1 MNVLSERDRF
11 WSDCAFCDRTS
22 QRNLSGMRMIALL
35 SNRVLLAV
43 LMLVGAELS
52 AVCADEAKPAS
63 SDELSFET
71 DIKPLLRVK
80 CIRCHGAETKK
91 AELDLQTIAGIFKGG
106 ESGPAVVRGK
116 PEESL
121 LFERIHNGEMPPE
134 EKDRLSD
141 ADIRQIELW
150 ILNGALTDGKEPMPT
165 DASATPSQHDV
176 IPIML
181 RRCTAC
187 HGRHQQLANL
197 DLRSKSTMLI
207 GGKSGPVIVPGKPE
221 ESLLIKVLHAGQMPP
236 LERLVEASVKPI
248 EPAEVET
255 LVKWIAA
262 GAPEVHIEPDVATT
276 NGDPLVS
283 DEERD
288 FRAFRSPQQVTIPE
302 VQDHQ
307 RIRNEIDAF
316 IIEKLEAAGLS
327 LNNEADRL
335 TLIRRATFDLTGL
348 PPDPADVAAFLA
360 DDNPRAYELLIDR
373 LLDSP
378 RYGERWGRYW
388 LDLAGYADSEGK
400 REQDLPRPH
409 AWRYR
414 DYVIRSFNADK
425 PFDRFLLE
433 QIAGDEL
440 ADYENAPEITPE
452 IYDNLVAT
460 GFLRMTPDGSWA
472 NITGYVPDR
481 LDVIADEI
489 DVLGSAVMGL
499 TLKCARCHT
508 HKFDPI
514 PHRDYYRLVDVFKG
528 AYDEHAWLRP
538 DIRPGIGPVSQDVV
552 GGRHLPFV
560 TTAERQA
567 WERHEA
573 RVTEEVT
580 AAKANSEPD
589 ERIKAIEAQR
599 KPEPRVQALWDRGEP
614 SPTYIYR
621 RGDWQSPGA
630 LVGPGVPSVL
640 TDGHTP
646 FEVTPPWPGAKQT
659 GRRLAFA
666 RWLIRPDHP
675 LTARVQ
681 VNHLWRHHFG
691 SGIVRTPGN
700 FGKAGMPPTHPELL
714 DWLAREF
721 VERGWSL
728 KEMHRLMMTSS
739 TYRQSSVLSQ
749 QLEEAD
755 PQNALVS
762 RMPMVRLDAEA
773 LYDSLLLAAGRLDET
788 PFGPADTVESR
799 ADGLITPAR
808 TERGWRRSIY
818 VQQHRK
824 KLATHLESFD
834 FPQMNPNCIERRDS
848 IVAPQAL
855 YLMNNGMILELAD
868 HFAARV
874 LREAD
879 TDVTKQIEQVYQI
892 ALSRA
897 PDEEEKQIGLEMLK
911 QLRADWTNQLSA
923 SANDQVD
930 QASANSKALAAYCH
944 AIMNSAS
951 FIFVD

>member
-1 MNVLSERDRF
+1 MRITALSSYR
-11 WSDCAFCDRTS
+11 APH
-22 QRNLSGMRMIALL
+22 
-35 SNRVLLAV
+35 RVLLAV
-43 LMLVGAELS
+43 LILVGAES
-52 AVCADEAKPAS
+52 SVVCADEVKAAS
-63 SDELSFET
+63 ADGLSFET
-71 DIKPLLRVK
+71 DIKPLLQTK

-91 AELDLQTIAGIFKGG
+91 ADLDLQTIAGLFKGG
-106 ESGPAVVRGK
+106 ESGPAIVRGK
-116 PEESL
+116 PNESL
-121 LFERIHNGEMPPE
+121 LFEKIHNGEMPPDE
-134 EKDRLSD
+134 NDRLSGTD
-141 ADIRQIELW
+141 VDRIERW
-150 ILNGALTDGKEPMPT
+150 ILNGAMTDGKEPMQPEASELPT
-165 DASATPSQHDV
+165 QHDV
-176 IPIML
+176 IPILL

-197 DLRSKSTMLI
+197 DLRSKSAMLV
-207 GGKSGPVIVPGKPE
+207 GGKTGPVIVPGKPE
-221 ESLLIKVLHAGQMPP
+221 VSLLIKMVRGGQMPP

-248 EPAEVET
+248 EPAEVEILT
-255 LVKWIAA
+255 KWIAA
-262 GAPEVHIEPDVATT
+262 GAPEVHVEPDVATT

-283 DEERD
+283 DEDRD
-288 FRAFRSPQQVTIPE
+288 FWAFRSPQQAPIPE
-302 VQDHQ
+302 VQNHQ
-307 RIRNEIDAF
+307 RVRNEIDAF
-316 IIEKLEAAGLS
+316 ILQKLEAAGLS
-327 LNNEADRL
+327 LNHEADKQ

-348 PPDPADVAAFLA
+348 PPDPADVTAFLA
-360 DDNPRAYELLIDR
+360 DDNRRAYELLIDR
-373 LLDSP
+373 LLESP

-400 REQDLPRPH
+400 REQDLPRPQ

-414 DYVIRSFNADK
+414 DYVIRSINADK
-425 PFDRFLLE
+425 PFDQFLLE

-460 GFLRMTPDGSWA
+460 GFLRMTPDASWA

-567 WERHEA
+567 WEHHEA
-573 RVTEEVT
+573 KITEEVA
-580 AAKANSEPD
+580 AAKALAEPD
-589 ERIKAIEAQR
+589 ERIKAIEAKR

-640 TDGHTP
+640 TDGRTP

-666 RWLIRPDHP
+666 RWLTQPDHP

-691 SGIVRTPGN
+691 NGLVRTPGN

-714 DWLAREF
+714 DWLACEF
-721 VERGWSL
+721 IARGWSL

-739 TYRQSSVLSQ
+739 TYRQSSVLTEQ
-749 QLEEAD
+749 PDEAD
-755 PQNALVS
+755 PQNALLS

-773 LYDSLLLAAGRLDET
+773 LYDTLLLVADRLDET
-788 PFGPADTVESR
+788 SYGPADPVEQR
-799 ADGLITPAR
+799 ADGLVTPAK

-818 VQQHRK
+818 VQQQRK
-824 KLATHLESFD
+824 KMATHLESFD

-848 IVAPQAL
+848 MVAPQAL
-855 YLMNNGMILELAD
+855 LLMNNGMVLELAD

-874 LREAD
+874 LSEVDDDAI
-879 TDVTKQIEQVYQI
+879 KQIERVYQI

-897 PDEEEKQIGLEMLK
+897 PDEEENQVGLEILN
-911 QLRADWTNQLSA
+911 QLRADLTKQLSA
-923 SANDQVD
+923 NGLPDE
-930 QASANSKALAAYCH
+930 ASVHAKALSAYCH

-951 FIFVD
+951 FLFVD